1 MPHLTTLAFF
11 AVATFVLTASPGP
24 GVIYVAAR
32 TLGQGRRAGFAS
44 MFGIESGE
52 VVWIAAA
59 ATGLAALLAASAD
72 ALTGLRYVGAAYLI
86 YLGVQRWRQSE
97 ALDTPRP
104 APLGRI
110 FAQGFL
116 TQILNPKVAVF
127 AIAFLPLFLDPG
139 MPVLPQVAVLGAV
152 YMAIALMVD
161 FTYVLGVGALSKT
174 LLSSG
179 IAQRRAGRVAAGTY
193 VALGLV
199 AAVSGER
206 LSR

>member
-1 MPHLTTLAFF
+1 MPHLTTLLFF
-11 AVATFVLTASPGP
+11 AVATLLLTASPGP

-32 TLGQGRRAGFAS
+32 TLSQGRRAGFAS

-59 ATGLAALLAASAD
+59 ATGLAAILAASSD
-72 ALTGLRYVGAAYLI
+72 ALTVLRYGGAAYLI

-97 ALDTPRP
+97 KVESPQP

-127 AIAFLPLFLDPG
+127 ALAFLPLFLDPG

-152 YMAIALMVD
+152 YMAVALVVD
-161 FTYVLGVGALSKT
+161 FFYVLGVGALSKR
-174 LLSSG
+174 LLSSS

-193 VALGLV
+193 VALGVV

-206 LSR
+206 LTR

>member
-1 MPHLTTLAFF
+1 MPHLTTLLFF
-11 AVATFVLTASPGP
+11 AVATLVLTASPGP

-32 TLGQGRRAGFAS
+32 TLSQGRRAGFAS

-59 ATGLAALLAASAD
+59 ATGLAAILAASSD
-72 ALTGLRYVGAAYLI
+72 ALTVLRYAGAAYLI

-97 ALDTPRP
+97 KVESPQP

-127 AIAFLPLFLDPG
+127 ALAFLPLFLDPG

-152 YMAIALMVD
+152 YMAIALVVD
-161 FTYVLGVGALSKT
+161 FSYVLGVGALSKR
-174 LLSSG
+174 LLSSR

-193 VALGLV
+193 VALGVV

-206 LSR
+206 LTR